1 MATRGG
7 GVYFPVDAGFCDTQA
22 ARQVTRRFG
31 PAGFCAYVR
40 LLCMMLREDGGRL
53 SVALDDDWADVADQL
68 GMGDDEA
75 RELVAVL
82 AHYGAVVLDDGT
94 LWSPLVSASVAAR
107 EKKREAAIKGN
118 EKRWGKRD
126 GDASHSESHSESQC
140 D

>member
-22 ARQVTRRFG
+22 ARQVTRRYG
-31 PAGFCAYVR
+31 AEGFLAYVR

-82 AHYGAVVLDDGT
+82 AHYGAVVLEDGA
-94 LWSPLVSASVAAR
+94 LWSPLVTESIEARKEITEKRRQAAAAR
-107 EKKREAAIKGN
+107 WAKAKKKEGEPEK
-118 EKRWGKRD
+118 
-126 GDASHSESHSESQC
+126 
-140 D
+140 

>member
-68 GMGDDEA
+68 GMGEDEA

-82 AHYGAVVLDDGT
+82 AHYGAVVLEDGA

-107 EKKREAAIKGN
+107 EKKRDAAIKGN
-118 EKRWGKRD
+118 EKRWGKQD
-126 GDASHSESHSESQC
+126 KDASHSESHS

>member
-53 SVALDDDWADVADQL
+53 SVALDDDWADVAYQL
-68 GMGDDEA
+68 GMGDGEA

-82 AHYGAVVLDDGT
+82 AHYGAVALEDGV
-94 LWSPLVSASVAAR
+94 LWSPLVTESIAAR
-107 EKKREAAIKGN
+107 KEIT
-118 EKRWGKRD
+118 EKRRQAGK
-126 GDASHSESHSESQC
+126 ASGEARRRKAEERRASE
-140 D
+140 

>member
-68 GMGDDEA
+68 GMGEDEA
-75 RELVAVL
+75 RELVAML
-82 AHYGAVVLDDGT
+82 AHYGAVVLEDGA

-118 EKRWGKRD
+118 EKRWGKQD
-126 GDASHSESHSESQC
+126 KDASHSESHS

>member
-53 SVALDDDWADVADQL
+53 SVAMDDDWADVADQL
-68 GMGDDEA
+68 GMGEDEA

-82 AHYGAVVLDDGT
+82 AHYGAVVLEDGA
-94 LWSPLVSASVAAR
+94 LWSPLVSESIAAR
-107 EKKREAAIKGN
+107 DEISEKRRKAAEARWAKDKKREEPK
-118 EKRWGKRD
+118 E
-126 GDASHSESHSESQC
+126 
-140 D
+140 

>member
-53 SVALDDDWADVADQL
+53 SVALDDQL
-68 GMGDDEA
+68 GMGEDEA

-82 AHYGAVVLDDGT
+82 AHYGAVVLEDGA

-118 EKRWGKRD
+118 EKRWGKQD
-126 GDASHSESHSESQC
+126 KDASHSESHS

>member
-68 GMGDDEA
+68 GMGEDEA

-82 AHYGAVVLDDGT
+82 DHYGAVVLDDGT
-94 LWSPLVSASVAAR
+94 LWSPLVAESIAAR
-107 EKKREAAIKGN
+107 DEISEKRRKAAEARWAKDKKREGPK
-118 EKRWGKRD
+118 E
-126 GDASHSESHSESQC
+126 
-140 D
+140 

>member
-22 ARQVTRRFG
+22 ARQVTRRYG
-31 PAGFCAYVR
+31 PAGFLAYVR

-68 GMGDDEA
+68 GMDEGEA

-82 AHYGAVVLDDGT
+82 AHYGAVVMEDGE

-118 EKRWGKRD
+118 EKRWGKRGD
-126 GDASHSESHSESQC
+126 GDSHSESQC

>member
-68 GMGDDEA
+68 GMGEDEA

-82 AHYGAVVLDDGT
+82 AHYGAVVLEDGA

-118 EKRWGKRD
+118 EKRWGKQD
-126 GDASHSESHSESQC
+126 KDASHSESHS

>member
-68 GMGDDEA
+68 GMGEDEA

-82 AHYGAVVLDDGT
+82 AHYGAVIMDDGT
-94 LWSPLVSASVAAR
+94 LWSPLVAESIAAR
-107 EKKREAAIKGN
+107 DEISEKRRKAAEARWAKDKKREEQK
-118 EKRWGKRD
+118 E
-126 GDASHSESHSESQC
+126 
-140 D
+140 

>member
-7 GVYFPVDAGFCDTQA
+7 GVYFPVDAGFCDTQG

-68 GMGDDEA
+68 GMGEDEA

-82 AHYGAVVLDDGT
+82 AHYGAVVLEDGA

-118 EKRWGKRD
+118 EKRWGKQD
-126 GDASHSESHSESQC
+126 KDASHSESHS

>member
-68 GMGDDEA
+68 GMGEDEA

-82 AHYGAVVLDDGT
+82 AHYGAVVLEDGA
-94 LWSPLVSASVAAR
+94 LWSPLVAESIAAR
-107 EKKREAAIKGN
+107 DEISEKRRKAAEARWAKDKKREEQK
-118 EKRWGKRD
+118 E
-126 GDASHSESHSESQC
+126 
-140 D
+140 

>member
-68 GMGDDEA
+68 GMGEDEA
-75 RELVAVL
+75 HELVAVL
-82 AHYGAVVLDDGT
+82 AHYGAVVLEDGA
-94 LWSPLVSASVAAR
+94 LWSPLVAESIAAR
-107 EKKREAAIKGN
+107 DETVEARRRGAYASAEARRRKKREREQSAEQSA
-118 EKRWGKRD
+118 E
-126 GDASHSESHSESQC
+126 
-140 D
+140 

>member
-1 MATRGG
+1 
-7 GVYFPVDAGFCDTQA
+7 
-22 ARQVTRRFG
+22 
-31 PAGFCAYVR
+31 
-40 LLCMMLREDGGRL
+40 MMLREDGGRL

-68 GMGDDEA
+68 GMGEDEA

-82 AHYGAVVLDDGT
+82 AHYGAVVLEDGA

-118 EKRWGKRD
+118 EKRWGKQD
-126 GDASHSESHSESQC
+126 KDASHSESHS

>member
-22 ARQVTRRFG
+22 ARQVKRRFG

-53 SVALDDDWADVADQL
+53 SVALDDDWADVADQI
-68 GMGDDEA
+68 GMTEDEA

-82 AHYGAVVLDDGT
+82 AHYGAVVVEDGA
-94 LWSPLVSASVAAR
+94 LWSPLVSASIAAR
-107 EKKREAAIKGN
+107 DEISEKRRKAAEARWAKDKKRE
-118 EKRWGKRD
+118 E
-126 GDASHSESHSESQC
+126 SEE
-140 D
+140 

>member
-31 PAGFCAYVR
+31 PAGFAAYVR

-53 SVALDDDWADVADQL
+53 SVALADDWADVADQL
-68 GMGDDEA
+68 GMGEDEA

-82 AHYGAVVLDDGT
+82 AHYGAVVLDEDGA
-94 LWSPLVSASVAAR
+94 LWSPLVSASIAAR
-107 EKKREAAIKGN
+107 DEISEKRRRAAEARWAKDKKREDP
-118 EKRWGKRD
+118 E
-126 GDASHSESHSESQC
+126 E
-140 D
+140 